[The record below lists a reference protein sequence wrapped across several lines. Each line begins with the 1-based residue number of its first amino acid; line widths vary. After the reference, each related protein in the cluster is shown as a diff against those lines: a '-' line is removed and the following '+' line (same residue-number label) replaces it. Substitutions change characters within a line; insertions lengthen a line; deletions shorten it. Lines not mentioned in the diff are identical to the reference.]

1 MQFFLIDV
9 IYINYLPI
17 YRIFTHF
24 SWYFLVSGG
33 IFQSQLVR
41 GEGVFANRY
50 ECQQTL
56 LSFLMPYVCSDDD
69 TSEELYRIV
78 NKDSLFFER
87 IIGISEKL
95 DSFRS
100 DLSPIQKF
108 LLNYVK
114 QFESIITF
122 IRATRDRQIDLHSE
136 ALETLIKY
144 FLTHNHLNQA
154 RLLPFHLATM

>member
-1 MQFFLIDV
+1 MPTKKNIECNLIFNWWNLNQIYTQLPHIYSFQLVFFGL
-9 IYINYLPI
+9 
-17 YRIFTHF
+17 R
-24 SWYFLVSGG
+24 WYFLVS
-33 IFQSQLVR
+33 V

-144 FLTHNHLNQA
+144 FLTHNHLN
-154 RLLPFHLATM
+154 

>member
-1 MQFFLIDV
+1 
-9 IYINYLPI
+9 
-17 YRIFTHF
+17 
-24 SWYFLVSGG
+24 
-33 IFQSQLVR
+33 
-41 GEGVFANRY
+41 
-50 ECQQTL
+50 
-56 LSFLMPYVCSDDD
+56 MPYVCSDDD

-144 FLTHNHLNQA
+144 FLTHNHLN
-154 RLLPFHLATM
+154 